1 MTDKQII
8 IDGVDVSGCINYRPS
23 VDTTQVSYTN
33 ACSIGIWQ
41 RWYSN
46 LEPSCIMSCSC
57 KDNPNCHYKQ
67 LKRKEKS
74 EEKLVKQIQTICDFI
89 NNRPETFKSI
99 NGSVDKIIT
108 DYAER
113 KEQECEK
120 LRFPM
125 KDNNYAILTKEEFE
139 NFNQLKKE
147 NKQLKQTLAEIKE
160 IAENN
165 KRSVL
170 CFTAF
175 EGDTIEVNNE
185 PMAVILQKINE
196 CEVDK

>member
-8 IDGVDVSGCINYRPS
+8 IDGVDVSGCRYLFD
-23 VDTTQVSYTN
+23 DTSYKRSKTS
-33 ACSIGIWQ
+33 CSIT
-41 RWYSN
+41 
-46 LEPSCIMSCSC
+46 LKDC
-57 KDNPNCHYKQ
+57 KYLGNNCYYKQ
-67 LKRKEKS
+67 LK
-74 EEKLVKQIQTICDFI
+74 
-89 NNRPETFKSI
+89 
-99 NGSVDKIIT
+99 
-108 DYAER
+108 A

-165 KRSVL
+165 KHSVL

-185 PMAVILQKINE
+185 PMATILQKINE

>member
-1 MTDKQII
+1 MTGKQII
-8 IDGVDVSGCINYRPS
+8 IDGVDVSGCERH
-23 VDTTQVSYTN
+23 
-33 ACSIGIWQ
+33 CSDN
-41 RWYSN
+41 RN
-46 LEPSCIMSCSC
+46 
-57 KDNPNCHYKQ
+57 NPNMCYSEMNETYSKCNPKEKQCNFYITSIEKQ
-67 LKRKEKS
+67 LKRKE
-74 EEKLVKQIQTICDFI
+74 
-89 NNRPETFKSI
+89 
-99 NGSVDKIIT
+99 
-108 DYAER
+108 
-113 KEQECEK
+113 QECKK

-139 NFNQLKKE
+139 NFNQFKKE

-185 PMAVILQKINE
+185 PMATILQKINE
-196 CEVDK
+196 CEV